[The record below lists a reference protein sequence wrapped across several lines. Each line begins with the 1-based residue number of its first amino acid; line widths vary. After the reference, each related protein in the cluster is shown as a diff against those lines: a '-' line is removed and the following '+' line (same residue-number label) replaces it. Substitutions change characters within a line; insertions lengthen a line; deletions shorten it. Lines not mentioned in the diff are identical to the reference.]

1 MKDIVVNKYV
11 DDGWYE
17 VHHNEMELVKEILLN
32 YETRCKEIEAQP
44 IITVVKYDYNVYEI
58 VGHLMNYLGFERL
71 FVDGKIAHE
80 LADKYKFKL
89 VE

>member
-1 MKDIVVNKYV
+1 MKEVGTAKYV

-17 VHHNEMELVKEILLN
+17 IHQGELELVKAILLN
-32 YETRCKEIEAQP
+32 YEDRCKEIDAQP
-44 IITVVKYDYNVYEI
+44 IITVVKYDHNVYEI

-80 LADKYKFKL
+80 LVDKYKFKL